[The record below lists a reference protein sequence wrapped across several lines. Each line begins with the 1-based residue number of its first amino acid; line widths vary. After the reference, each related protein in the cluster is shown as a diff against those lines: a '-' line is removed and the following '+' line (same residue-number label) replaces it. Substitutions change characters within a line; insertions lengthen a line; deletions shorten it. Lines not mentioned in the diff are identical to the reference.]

1 MHRLIGRRVEVVAFA
16 DVEAVLLDHV
26 DHAGLHRGN
35 RHLRA
40 VDGQR
45 DGLVRS
51 NGEPAGEGE
60 REQRR
65 TDQQPK
71 HRRARFVELIQSI
84 QNVVYPR
91 LSDG

>member
-1 MHRLIGRRVEVVAFA
+1 VYRFIGRRIQVVAFA
-16 DVEAVLLDHV
+16 DVKAVLLDHV

-35 RHLRA
+35 SHLCA
-40 VDGQR
+40 VDGQL
-45 DGLVRS
+45 DSLVRS
-51 NGEPAGEGE
+51 NGVSAGEGQ

-65 TDQQPK
+65 TDQEPK